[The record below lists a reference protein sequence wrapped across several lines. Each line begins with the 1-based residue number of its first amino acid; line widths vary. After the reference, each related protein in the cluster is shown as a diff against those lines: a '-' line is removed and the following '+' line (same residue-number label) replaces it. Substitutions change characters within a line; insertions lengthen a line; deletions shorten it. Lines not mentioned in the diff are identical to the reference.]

1 MNNQSLKILKINI
14 RWFLAGIIL
23 LLLGF
28 IILSVGSTN
37 LPYEK
42 TVFAWHKITLAPII
56 IVAGYLSIGL
66 SIFKT
71 NP

>member
-1 MNNQSLKILKINI
+1 MSNPSLKILKINI
-14 RWFLAGIIL
+14 KWFLVGIIL
-23 LLLGF
+23 LLLGY

-42 TVFAWHKITLAPII
+42 KVFAWHKITLAPIV

-71 NP
+71 NQ